1 MSTPKKKSAS
11 KQFLVNASSS
21 VVARLIQITALVWV
35 NQYLLRRI
43 VPEEYAIYPVVL
55 SLLVAGEI
63 FSRIFTGGITRYII
77 EKDAKNDPEGVTEI
91 VSSMV
96 PLLFGAAFVLAS
108 LGSVVVW
115 KINFFI
121 QVDPLFV
128 SDTRLMLSLLV
139 LGVCVNILSTPF
151 AAGLYVKQKFVT
163 LNIVELLV
171 EIVRVGLMASLLV
184 GVSTRVLWL
193 VVAST
198 VAIFVRLIINRYYTA
213 KLIPATRF
221 KISKINF
228 QTAKQIMGFGAWTS
242 TSGLTGLM
250 QRTGPF
256 MLLNHFSTALDVTV
270 FNLGRLIDLNIKRIT
285 QAAGQPLEP
294 AMVRKFAEEGIEGLK
309 SLYYRGGRYQLWI
322 LMVVVPPLVVFRR
335 EIVTLYVGEQYVA
348 AGDVML
354 FYFLAY
360 PFDYA
365 GSMFYRV
372 AHACGQVGEFY
383 KIQMAVTVVSFLFSI
398 GLVVF
403 WDFGGVGIAI
413 AFFLSSALMNVG
425 FMWPAG
431 LRMVE
436 GSAGQFFH
444 KILWRGCLPVILASG
459 VCFGIKMVMPPEGWF
474 QVFGYS
480 FVSLLVYAG
489 TIYGLCMDPAD
500 RILVRKGLGG
510 IRKKLGV

>member
-1 MSTPKKKSAS
+1 MSSPRKKSAS

-43 VPEEYAIYPVVL
+43 APEEYAIYPVVL

-77 EKDAKNDPEGVTEI
+77 EKDAKDDDKGVTQV

-96 PLLFGAAFVLAS
+96 PLLTVAASVIASIGALA
-108 LGSVVVW
+108 VW
-115 KINFFI
+115 KIDFFI
-121 QVDPLFV
+121 QVEPQFIF
-128 SDTRLMLSLLV
+128 DTRLMLGLLV
-139 LGVCVNILSTPF
+139 FGVCINVLSTPF
-151 AAGLYVKQKFVT
+151 ASGLYVRQKFVT
-163 LNIVELLV
+163 LNIVELTV
-171 EIVRVGLMASLLV
+171 EIIRVGLMASLLV

-198 VAIFVRLIINRYYTA
+198 VAIVVKLSINRYYTS
-213 KLIPATRF
+213 KLIPATKF
-221 KISKINF
+221 KLSQVNF
-228 QTAKQIMGFGAWTS
+228 KTAKTIMGFGAWTS
-242 TSGLTGLM
+242 TSALTGLM
-250 QRTGPF
+250 QKTGPF

-270 FNLGRLIDLNIKRIT
+270 FNLGRLIDFNIKRIA

-294 AMVRKFAEEGIEGLK
+294 AMVRKFAKEGIEGMK

-322 LMVVVPPLVVFRR
+322 LMVVVPPLVVFRK
-335 EIVTLYVGEQYVA
+335 EVVTLYVGEQFVA

-372 AHACGQVGEFY
+372 AHASGRVGEFY
-383 KIQMAVTVVSFLFSI
+383 KIQMAVTIVSFLFSI

-444 KILWRGCLPVILASG
+444 KILWRGCLPVVLASG
-459 VCFGIKMVMPPEGWF
+459 ACWLMKLVLVPQSWIL
-474 QVFGYS
+474 VFGYS
-480 FVSLLVYAG
+480 FVSLLVYAAS
-489 TIYGLCMDPAD
+489 IYVLCMDAAD
-500 RILVRKGLGG
+500 RTLVRKGLAG
-510 IRKKLGV
+510 IRRKLPL